1 MKVNTF
7 EDKELPGKI
16 LEQVFPGFGE
26 GGKKMKIILDAFGG
40 DNAPA
45 AVLEG
50 CALARSALAPQY
62 KLELILTGDEE
73 AIRKAAQEK
82 GIDLGGIQIVHA
94 PTVIPV
100 CEEPTQILK
109 KYKDCSMAKG
119 LQMLAAG
126 EGDAFITAGSTGA
139 MVVGA
144 TLIAKRIKGVKRA
157 AIATPSP
164 TPRGGICCWTAAPM
178 RNAARRCSGSSG

>member
-1 MKVNTF
+1 MSQAALFLPIWAAAHARLLFLFTRKEKEAKRKAARTFAPPQVRLNTGFINTF
-7 EDKELPGKI
+7 EDKELPER
-16 LEQVFPGFGE
+16 LFEQMFPGFGE
-26 GGKKMKIILDAFGG
+26 GGCTMKIIIDAFGG

-82 GIDLGGIQIVHA
+82 GIDLSGITVVHA

-126 EGDAFITAGSTGA
+126 EIG
-139 MVVGA
+139 
-144 TLIAKRIKGVKRA
+144 RA
-157 AIATPSP
+157 SC
-164 TPRGGICCWTAAPM
+164 RE
-178 RNAARRCSGSSG
+178 RVCSIV